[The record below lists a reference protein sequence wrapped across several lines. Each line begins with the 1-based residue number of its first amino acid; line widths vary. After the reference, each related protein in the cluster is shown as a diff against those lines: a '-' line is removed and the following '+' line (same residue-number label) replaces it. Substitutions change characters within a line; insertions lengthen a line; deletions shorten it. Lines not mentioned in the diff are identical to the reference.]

1 MEMLLEAP
9 AAPRAKKSEAAKSYL
24 PQLDGLRGVA
34 ILAVIFHHFGFHPP
48 GWMDWGPVG
57 PNLFFALSG
66 YLITLSL
73 WKLRDKA
80 AAEAQGFGWLL
91 AKFHARRMARLL
103 PAIVV
108 LLAIGWLWGLPEYRE
123 SWAWHLT
130 FLTNMLMVWN
140 NAWVGSLSHFW
151 SLSLQEQ
158 FYLLWPMVLLV
169 PRALF
174 PYAMLI
180 VALGAGAFRLGCIWT
195 GVPEFARWFL
205 LPSSLDA
212 FAVGGLVA
220 WMLRHGWG
228 KIVNS
233 PKWAGWFCIGA
244 VAALVF
250 SRYLRYL
257 PDTHPGTAAVEW
269 FECIFFCWL
278 LLRLVGAPHSF
289 AARALTLRPLIYV
302 GKVSYGIYVFHAL
315 VSVALSGWLASM
327 GLSHLPF
334 VRAVVLSG
342 VSIAVAAASW
352 RWIERP
358 LGSWVRRLHRPV
370 GIWAGK
376 AVPVFRAMLSRSGDA
391 T

>member
-1 MEMLLEAP
+1 MEMLLESP
-9 AAPRAKKSEAAKSYL
+9 AAARAKKSGPAKSYL

-34 ILAVIFHHFGFHPP
+34 ILAVIFHHFGFVPP

-80 AAEAQGFGWLL
+80 DAERSGFGWLL
-91 AKFHARRMARLL
+91 TKFHARRMARLL

-130 FLTNMLMVWN
+130 FLTNMLIVWN

-151 SLSLQEQ
+151 SLSMQEQ
-158 FYLLWPMVLLV
+158 FYMLWPALLLV
-169 PRALF
+169 PRAFF
-174 PYAMLI
+174 PQAMLA
-180 VALGAGAFRLGCIWT
+180 VAISAGAFRLGCIWT

-205 LPSSLDA
+205 LPGSLDA
-212 FAVGGLVA
+212 FAVGGLAA
-220 WMLRHGWG
+220 WMHRHGWG
-228 KIVNS
+228 RIVNS
-233 PKWAGWFCIGA
+233 EKWSGLFCAGA
-244 VAALVF
+244 LAALAF

-269 FECIFFCWL
+269 FECLFFCWL
-278 LLRLVGAPHSF
+278 LLRLVGAPHSA
-289 AARALTLRPLIYV
+289 AARALTLRPLVYV
-302 GKVSYGIYVFHAL
+302 GKVSYGVYVFHAL
-315 VSVALSGWLASM
+315 IAVALSGWLASV
-327 GLSHLPF
+327 GLTATHFTF

-342 VSIAVAAASW
+342 ISIAVAAASW
-352 RWIERP
+352 RWLEQP
-358 LGSWVRRLHRPV
+358 LGAWVRRLHRPV
-370 GIWAGK
+370 ESWTMRA
-376 AVPVFRAMLSRSGDA
+376 ASMFRSAPSGGA